1 MIVRH
6 PARPSRVLLVAL
18 GIACLALLVPGAA
31 AVSITTGTF
40 QAGSAGET
48 VSVPI
53 ILDSAPQGIAGYQIT
68 AGLSNPAVATITAV
82 EFPGWASLKT
92 ASSLP
97 SSQVELKSV
106 DLTQQVPLGAGG
118 VTLAILTIR
127 ATAGGS
133 TGITITPD
141 PSMGVQD
148 RNGNLYPVSAVPGT
162 LTVAGGGTGPAPPTV
177 PTQGSVPTPV
187 TTVPSVVIPTTVP
200 TQGVIPTT
208 VATVPPVIVPTTIP
222 TQGGSVSPEIVPT
235 VYPVAPVTTVPGF
248 ISPDGGG
255 PVVPVPVTIA
265 PGTQPT
271 FSFGKRYAI
280 SDPGSFIGTR
290 FGVGGTGTATP
301 GPRSVSEIEPTL
313 KPGSRAYGLKPPAG
327 RFIRWYPA
335 ARWAAGI
342 K

>member
-6 PARPSRVLLVAL
+6 PTRPSGAVLVAL

-68 AGLSNPAVATITAV
+68 ASLSNPAVATITAV

-118 VTLAILTIR
+118 VTLATLTIR

-133 TGITITPD
+133 TGIVISPD

-148 RNGNLYPVSAVPGT
+148 RNGNLYPVSSAPGT
-162 LTVAGGGTGPAPPTV
+162 LTVAGGSSGPVPTTV
-177 PTQGSVPTPV
+177 PTQGIIPTPV

-208 VATVPPVIVPTTIP
+208 VATVPPVFVPTTVP
-222 TQGGSVSPEIVPT
+222 TQNGPISPEIVPT
-235 VYPVAPVTTVPGF
+235 VYPVAPVTTYPGV
-248 ISPDGGG
+248 ISPDGGT
-255 PVVPVPVTIA
+255 VVPVTIA

-280 SDPGSFIGTR
+280 GDPGSFIGTR
-290 FGVGGTGTATP
+290 FGVGGTGNTTTT
-301 GPRSVSEIEPTL
+301 GSRSVSGVEPTL
-313 KPGSRAYGLKPPAG
+313 KPGSRAYGIRPPAG